1 MYPWHAQRMR
11 EKKSLCTVRR
21 RKGGSEN
28 YIHIAVRWMRKMQHG
43 LDWVFA
49 NWGAW
54 EKEQKEEDV
63 HLCGGR
69 KWMVYSSD
77 MLKRRKNE
85 QLNFSTKIV
94 TDKRRNGVQ
103 KLTSNTMTLEL
114 ENLGKYLYKAKRI
127 WEHKVEKLVQDGK
140 EEIL

>member
-1 MYPWHAQRMR
+1 
-11 EKKSLCTVRR
+11 
-21 RKGGSEN
+21 
-28 YIHIAVRWMRKMQHG
+28 
-43 LDWVFA
+43 
-49 NWGAW
+49 
-54 EKEQKEEDV
+54 
-63 HLCGGR
+63 
-69 KWMVYSSD
+69 MVYSSD